1 MIVNESVPVEILLV
15 ILPKNID
22 KNLLACII
30 QAMVIE
36 IFLYG
41 FITAFGWWTANH
53 YVIEPHFP
61 PSVLEQ
67 KENPKKEEKKITDAS
82 KSQ

>member
-1 MIVNESVPVEILLV
+1 MI
-15 ILPKNID
+15 
-22 KNLLACII
+22 
-30 QAMVIE
+30 IE
-36 IFLYG
+36 IFFYG

-67 KENPKKEEKKITDAS
+67 KEDVKERKAK
-82 KSQ
+82 